1 MKNSHTS
8 NSDVFIGV
16 SKNKAVTDKFI
27 FNGYSLGSASD
38 RLALKP
44 MADIAGAA
52 DITGLDRL
60 VFAPEMNGSAY
71 YPALPDYEE
80 WKVFNATGDW
90 AALTKA
96 EVFALGWN
104 TVSTESVL
112 PAANFIKTQYQIESI
127 DIPSLIAL
135 RDQFFTSNPDLYRY
149 PDGTPSN
156 LTSSL
161 NYDELPES
169 MRLANNDDPRWS
181 NYYFDWVRDLPSP
194 AVFAAQYAGEY
205 PISQTALQECLNVVR
220 ESGVSTIQRG
230 YQVQGAASFID
241 AFQNSVVSVAE
252 IQDQVSSIVNSS
264 YSLTPLTSGPSSYPD
279 SDGVR
284 QMREMWIGWGDDRFG
299 AGYHYLGEAGHDSVR
314 MYNNM
319 IANWERM
326 LAKNEL
332 EKLNARAFIMNN
344 INSFD
349 DVSEVS
355 HTAGR
360 FEYRFCC

>member
-1 MKNSHTS
+1 MDHKRELNSAGIVGFEDEATTGISVESTSEQEINTSPFGIGITLTGNGNTTTVGGGLAMKTEETITRSRGGAVERSEKISFEQSISTPVGPLLKNSHTS

-52 DITGLDRL
+52 GGSNGPGPVGFT
-60 VFAPEMNGSAY
+60 PEMNGSAY

-181 NYYFDWVRDLPSP
+181 NYYFDWVICHPLRFL
-194 AVFAAQYAGEY
+194 
-205 PISQTALQECLNVVR
+205 LLNM
-220 ESGVSTIQRG
+220 
-230 YQVQGAASFID
+230 
-241 AFQNSVVSVAE
+241 
-252 IQDQVSSIVNSS
+252 QVSI
-264 YSLTPLTSGPSSYPD
+264 
-279 SDGVR
+279 
-284 QMREMWIGWGDDRFG
+284 Q
-299 AGYHYLGEAGHDSVR
+299 
-314 MYNNM
+314 
-319 IANWERM
+319 
-326 LAKNEL
+326 
-332 EKLNARAFIMNN
+332 
-344 INSFD
+344 
-349 DVSEVS
+349 
-355 HTAGR
+355 
-360 FEYRFCC
+360 